1 MHVYYYSVIHLLLCS
16 PRGERGGPT
25 VLVLSPTRE
34 LALQIE
40 SESNKYS
47 YKGIKWYVQVELVDT
62 VYMYVYILYTTVCVS
77 PYVNHTMMCHTVCMC
92 CCLCY
97 SLCVYGGGDRRQQ
110 INQLNKGVEI
120 IIGERESHSSSH
132 STSISLSCCVCL
144 QPLQGG

>member
-1 MHVYYYSVIHLLLCS
+1 MLLLLFS

-62 VYMYVYILYTTVCVS
+62 VCMCTFYIPLYICVS
-77 PYVNHTMMCHTVCMC
+77 PYVNHAMYVSVMC

-120 IIGERESHSSSH
+120 IIGERESHSIL
-132 STSISLSCCVCL
+132 T
-144 QPLQGG
+144 